1 MFPKPRA
8 PQREEM
14 STIQVKNTALHLNGQ
29 NVRLAAKND
38 RVPKTPGLCLS
49 VKHGKE
55 AVGQLTASPP
65 TQEATA
71 QLHLSLLKSPRP
83 DVAREAENQHVR
95 GRPVK
100 LDPLELPEEVREA
113 QRQKLQCV
121 QQEAKT
127 ASHKKEVT
135 PNEPRSRP
143 VKSWVRQRPVK
154 AAVCPPAS
162 PTILKAQQQHRSLRP
177 QRTRSGPTV
186 VCQGTPAPLCSK
198 PAPPSS
204 PLLKPRAPHDGEAI
218 RPNPSSLQQETG
230 RRRPRLRRA
239 QCLKEDHCNS
249 NMSTRG
255 LSADDGKLAQG
266 VQGTGQ
272 QTEGALRGH
281 PHADKGINEPPAAS
295 CEYRRVQKSHQES
308 AEGGDREHALDS
320 DRPSASNWRLKRKKK
335 FMTKQNT
342 GLPL

>member
-1 MFPKPRA
+1 MFPKPGA

-14 STIQVKNTALHLNGQ
+14 SSIQVKNTALHLNGQ

-49 VKHGKE
+49 
-55 AVGQLTASPP
+55 AVGRLAASPP

-71 QLHLSLLKSPRP
+71 QLDLSMLKSPRP

-100 LDPLELPEEVREA
+100 LAPLELPEEVREA
-113 QRQKLQCV
+113 QRQKLKCV

-135 PNEPRSRP
+135 PNEPRSRA
-143 VKSWVRQRPVK
+143 VKSCVRQRPVK

-162 PTILKAQQQHRSLRP
+162 PTILKARQQHRSLRP
-177 QRTRSGPTV
+177 QPTRSGPTEQEGHRHLDAV
-186 VCQGTPAPLCSK
+186 VCQGTPAPLRSK

-204 PLLKPRAPHDGEAI
+204 PLLKPRATRDGEAT

-230 RRRPRLRRA
+230 GRPPRLRRA

-272 QTEGALRGH
+272 QTEGALRGQ
-281 PHADKGINEPPAAS
+281 PSCPNGVPNKSQNDKSLWMYKKVYVYVYAA
-295 CEYRRVQKSHQES
+295 KSI
-308 AEGGDREHALDS
+308 
-320 DRPSASNWRLKRKKK
+320 
-335 FMTKQNT
+335 
-342 GLPL
+342 